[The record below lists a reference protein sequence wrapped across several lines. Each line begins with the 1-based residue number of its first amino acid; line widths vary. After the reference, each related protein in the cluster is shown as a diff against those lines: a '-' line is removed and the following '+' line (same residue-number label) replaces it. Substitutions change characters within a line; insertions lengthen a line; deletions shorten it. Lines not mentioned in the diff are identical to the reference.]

1 MNANIDGLIKAINAI
16 SSRDSWDYI
25 FFVIPIIVNIVTT
38 LINIWLVNKN
48 TNKQIENQNRET
60 YRPRL
65 RLNDINLVKSNVDK
79 RHLYAHSLR
88 FKDKAKGISLYAEVI
103 LENIG
108 NGIANNLTFYMLN
121 NGNKCIGIQA
131 ESKDTNQ
138 ILNSTLEV
146 PKDKNETINFL
157 FEFNGDQLNVN
168 NSSLEDDVIL
178 LICNYKDLN
187 NNNYKILIG
196 CILKKYEP
204 FTIKK
209 VKDDETDKTYNDG
222 KCSIYYYQEGTV
234 AYNAMVKK
242 ELYKEN
248 YKRILNDIENN
259 D

>member
-1 MNANIDGLIKAINAI
+1 MNANIDGLINAI

-38 LINIWLVNKN
+38 LINVWLVNKN

-65 RLNDINLVKSNVDK
+65 RLKDINVVKNNLDK

-88 FKDKAKGISLYAEVI
+88 FKEMNNGISLYIEVI

-108 NGIANNLTFYMLN
+108 NGIANDLTFYMLK
-121 NGNKCIGIQA
+121 NGNKCIGMQV
-131 ESKDTNQ
+131 ESKEKNQ
-138 ILNSTLEV
+138 ILNSTLEI

-157 FEFNGDQLNVN
+157 FEFNSEQLNGNN
-168 NSSLEDDVIL
+168 NSLGDDVIL

-204 FTIKK
+204 FN
-209 VKDDETDKTYNDG
+209 VKITEDEEISNVSNDG
-222 KCSIYYYQEGTV
+222 KFSMYYYQEGTV
-234 AYNAMVKK
+234 SYNAVINKK
-242 ELYKEN
+242 LYKES
-248 YKRILNDIENN
+248 YKKILEDIENN
-259 D
+259 S